1 MGGQLPTKR
10 GGGTAACSS
19 SPRSAAMAD
28 LFLDFVI
35 DFFRFGNDLWIVVD
49 FVDGG

>member
-1 MGGQLPTKR
+1 MAPGQHAPPLPDL
-10 GGGTAACSS
+10 S
-19 SPRSAAMAD
+19 AMAD
-28 LFLDFVI
+28 LFSDFVV